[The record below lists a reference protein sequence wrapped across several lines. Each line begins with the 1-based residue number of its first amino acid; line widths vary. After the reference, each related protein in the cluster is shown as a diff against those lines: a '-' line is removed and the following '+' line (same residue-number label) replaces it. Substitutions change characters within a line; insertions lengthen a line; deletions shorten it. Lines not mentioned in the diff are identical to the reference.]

1 MPGPMGRRLWLRGL
15 LSRRLN
21 IMGRNLTLV
30 CFPGKCRFNVILT
43 HHTAEC
49 NNATAFPGIG
59 LGCILS
65 RATRLSDK
73 MLVAAIASLAAQ
85 SPALKD
91 PTRPLLPDVEDVRRI
106 SAQIAC
112 AVIKQAVEEGL
123 NRIEDIPVDN
133 EDLLDWVKGQMWNP
147 VYRPLKKVDKSTS
160 SRAAK
165 GELGIGRL
173 GASE

>member
-1 MPGPMGRRLWLRGL
+1 
-15 LSRRLN
+15 
-21 IMGRNLTLV
+21 
-30 CFPGKCRFNVILT
+30 
-43 HHTAEC
+43 
-49 NNATAFPGIG
+49 
-59 LGCILS
+59 
-65 RATRLSDK
+65 

-91 PTRPLLPDVEDVRRI
+91 PTRPLLPDVEDVRSI

-123 NRIEDIPVDN
+123 NRVEDIPVDN
-133 EDLLDWVKGQMWNP
+133 KEDLLDWVKEQMWDP
-147 VYRPLKKVDKSTS
+147 EYRPLKKVDKNTS